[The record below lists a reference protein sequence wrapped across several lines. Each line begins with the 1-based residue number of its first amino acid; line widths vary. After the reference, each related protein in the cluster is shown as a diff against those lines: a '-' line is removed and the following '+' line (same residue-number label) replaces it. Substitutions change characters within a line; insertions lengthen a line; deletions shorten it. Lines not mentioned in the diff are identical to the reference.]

1 MVNACETLKSVQAHH
16 STYFPHM
23 FNSLLFLILQRKSIK
38 GEGNKEPKPESET
51 KEEQQKEV
59 LPSKDDSTKSI
70 GETVDKPVP
79 QPPVP
84 EDDSERYFSA
94 HQVIEYQW
102 PPDRTGEFY
111 LLRHHVCQFLE
122 TEGLEEK
129 YPGEL
134 SYCDKCLQN
143 TFITALF
150 TCIYN
155 Y

>member
-1 MVNACETLKSVQAHH
+1 M
-16 STYFPHM
+16 
-23 FNSLLFLILQRKSIK
+23 QRKSVK

-59 LPSKDDSTKSI
+59 LPSNDDNTKST
-70 GETVDKPVP
+70 GETLDKLVP

-134 SYCDKCLQN
+134 ANCDKMFTKIN
-143 TFITALF
+143 TTALF
-150 TCIYN
+150 THISIILLELPLRQMAN
-155 Y
+155 IIFTFMFS